1 MKMALI
7 CCPECGREVS
17 EHVAACVHCGAS
29 LHQAQ
34 EERFALVLLSVN
46 ADYEGLV
53 QLIQETSKLEDREQA
68 ETLLSAPPVLLR
80 RGLTRSEVLSFLK
93 RLGSRAAVKL
103 VRDVGETEAK
113 LLSAPEVSQT
123 SLEGQGRERTLW
135 KWWSGLSVF
144 GGLLL
149 MWCAPFLGHWL
160 KRTYNLRAPILT
172 HDAIIFHTFMTA
184 AILLTG
190 LLFAV
195 GGIVLF
201 FRKVLRDR

>member
-7 CCPECGREVS
+7 CCSECGREVS

-46 ADYEGLV
+46 ADYDGLV

-80 RGLTRSEVLSFLK
+80 RGLTRSEALSFLK
-93 RLGSRAAVKL
+93 RLGARATVKL
-103 VRDVGETEAK
+103 VRDGGETESE
-113 LLSAPEVSQT
+113 LLSAPEVSQA
-123 SLEGQGRERTLW
+123 SLEGRSRERLLW

-149 MWCAPFLGHWL
+149 MWCAPVFGKWL
-160 KRTYNLRAPILT
+160 ESVYLLRVDGGMWVGYLLVFYA
-172 HDAIIFHTFMTA
+172 FMTA
-184 AILLTG
+184 GIQLTG

-195 GGIVLF
+195 GGTVLF
-201 FRKVLRDR
+201 FRKVL

>member
-1 MKMALI
+1 MALI
-7 CCPECGREVS
+7 CCPECGEEVS
-17 EHVAACVHCGAS
+17 ETVAACVHCGAS

-53 QLIQETSKLEDREQA
+53 QLIQETSKLGDREQI
-68 ETLLSAPPVLLR
+68 ETLLSAPPVLFR

-93 RLGSRAAVKL
+93 RLGSRATVKL
-103 VRDVGETEAK
+103 VRDGGETEAE
-113 LLSAPEVSQT
+113 LLSAPEVSPT
-123 SLEGQGRERTLW
+123 SLEGRGRDKTLW

-149 MWCAPFLGHWL
+149 MWCAPVFGMWF
-160 KRTYNLRAPILT
+160 RFVYNLRAGGMWVEDSIVFY
-172 HDAIIFHTFMTA
+172 AFMTGG
-184 AILLTG
+184 ILLTG

-195 GGIVLF
+195 SGTVLF
-201 FRKVLRDR
+201 FRKVL